1 MPNFWQEGVN
11 EGNIVGG
18 PARVLVSKRSVTTYP
33 ELISDVLDLTTYQPQ
48 ADWYDVG
55 HTSEAFANT
64 SGFDTTN
71 WVSQQSGIINVQVGN
86 WNRRISLTL
95 MEGRNNTVMDLVH
108 EAEGRTSNSDG
119 DEVEYFYDK
128 SNITEWRVAAI
139 SLQESE
145 VAGENMIMD
154 VFPFCKRS
162 GADSE
167 TSWSR
172 SDPQTHT
179 LEMIPFPEPDA
190 PYDASWYRVSQT

>member
-1 MPNFWQEGVN
+1 
-11 EGNIVGG
+11 
-18 PARVLVSKRSVTTYP
+18 
-33 ELISDVLDLTTYQPQ
+33 
-48 ADWYDVG
+48 
-55 HTSEAFANT
+55 
-64 SGFDTTN
+64 
-71 WVSQQSGIINVQVGN
+71 VQVGN

>member
-71 WVSQQSGIINVQVGN
+71 
-86 WNRRISLTL
+86 
-95 MEGRNNTVMDLVH
+95 
-108 EAEGRTSNSDG
+108 
-119 DEVEYFYDK
+119 
-128 SNITEWRVAAI
+128 
-139 SLQESE
+139 
-145 VAGENMIMD
+145 
-154 VFPFCKRS
+154 
-162 GADSE
+162 
-167 TSWSR
+167 
-172 SDPQTHT
+172 
-179 LEMIPFPEPDA
+179 
-190 PYDASWYRVSQT
+190 